1 MVLRSIMLEIKKLT
15 KAYGKTEVYSGFDLS
30 VEEGKITCILGESGS
45 GKTTLLNCI
54 AGLTG
59 YIGQITPV
67 KCSYVFQTPRLVP
80 NLTAEQNLS
89 LVCRDKAR
97 VCAMLG
103 DVGLGE
109 KRGAYPKS
117 LSGGQA
123 QRVSLAR
130 AFLYESDALLMDEPF
145 SSLDLRLKNEMHS
158 LFLQINSRYKRTVLF
173 VTHDVDEAVK
183 LADRLLVL
191 NGGKIVFDCSPKAA
205 ERAADGFCEGL
216 RKRLISVLTE
226 G

>member
-1 MVLRSIMLEIKKLT
+1 MLEIKQLT
-15 KAYGKTEVYSGFDLS
+15 KAYGKTEVYRGFDLS

-54 AGLTG
+54 AGLTD

-97 VCAMLG
+97 VCAMLEV
-103 DVGLGE
+103 VGLGE
-109 KRGAYPKS
+109 KRGAYPKA

-158 LFLQINSRYKRTVLF
+158 LFLQINSRYRRTVLF

-191 NGGKIVFDCSPKAA
+191 KGGKIVFDCAATTA
-205 ERAADGFCEGL
+205 ERAKDGFCEGL
-216 RKRLISVLTE
+216 RKRLVSVLTE